1 MNFNDVFARITRR
14 VFYLHFLIAN
24 PDSCCLMKSTFKFLV
39 RILIRLVVSHK
50 MKNEKKQKEFFSLFF
65 FLPPLQEA
73 SETTKQMCPVEGFF
87 FLYFLNKWWHPPFGR
102 INKRVG
108 TE

>member
-1 MNFNDVFARITRR
+1 
-14 VFYLHFLIAN
+14 
-24 PDSCCLMKSTFKFLV
+24 MK
-39 RILIRLVVSHK
+39 R
-50 MKNEKKQKEFFSLFF
+50 NEKNFFPFFF

-73 SETTKQMCPVEGFF
+73 SETAKQMCPVEGFF
-87 FLYFLNKWWHPPFGR
+87 PLFLNKWWHPPFGR